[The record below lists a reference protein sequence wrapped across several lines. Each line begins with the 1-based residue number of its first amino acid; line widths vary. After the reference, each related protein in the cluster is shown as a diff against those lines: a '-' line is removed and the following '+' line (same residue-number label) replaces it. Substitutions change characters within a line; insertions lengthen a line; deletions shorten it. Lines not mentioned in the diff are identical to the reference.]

1 MPEGPGQAWS
11 DIPYDPFEAERR
23 RLPGTA
29 PVGPEGW
36 LVVDGAYAQQMAER
50 DRLIAAR
57 PGDVHRLSA
66 EAAEPAAELL
76 DLVLANLRHR
86 EGFVFGRSDI
96 RRPDGVRV
104 LRDLS
109 PLLLLGRLV
118 QADFCLLQA
127 AGGVHRFT
135 GAILCFPAS
144 WSLAAKFGRGLAEI
158 HLPVAAYTPE
168 LARRVERLCAGVQPG
183 RPLWRANA
191 LRYADHALFQPEP
204 RGAHL
209 EAASAPWLRTERQC
223 LVRLPRTRA
232 VAFSIHTRVLAVARG
247 KSARTG

>member
-1 MPEGPGQAWS
+1 MAERPGQAWS
-11 DIPYDPFEAERR
+11 DMPYDPFAAERW

-36 LVVDGAYAQQMAER
+36 LVVDSAYTEQMAER

-57 PGDVHRLSA
+57 PADVHRLSA
-66 EAAEPAAELL
+66 EAGEAAEELREI
-76 DLVLANLRHR
+76 VLADLRHR
-86 EGFVFGRSDI
+86 EGFDFGRSGI

-104 LRDLS
+104 PRELP

-127 AGGVHRFT
+127 AGGEHRLT

-144 WSLAAKFGRGLAEI
+144 WSLAEKFGRGLAEI

-191 LRYADHALFQPEP
+191 LRYADPALFQPEP
-204 RGAHL
+204 RGAHPD
-209 EAASAPWLRTERQC
+209 AASAPWLRTERQC